1 MSRSAAPRRIL
12 RWGVVGIG
20 VLGASWAGAQEPT
33 SAWQQ
38 PPTVLVPGVKL
49 ATPWVFPG
57 EPTGAGGMS
66 PWVASTPL
74 RLSLQSGI
82 LPTAGGYANCVSL
95 EEPSG
100 NTINGFPV
108 QRFTSL
114 RLAPALVL
122 QGFSSAGCPV
132 DGAIGGGL
140 TYTAAIR
147 PSLSL
152 VLSAGVYG
160 VPAHAPL
167 PARVQSDA
175 RIDLTHQ
182 LDGRS
187 TLSVGIGKRGI
198 TFGGAAW

>member
-1 MSRSAAPRRIL
+1 MSRSAARRIL
-12 RWGVVGIG
+12 RWSVVGLGI
-20 VLGASWAGAQEPT
+20 LGASWAGAQEPT
-33 SAWQQ
+33 GTWQR
-38 PPTVLVPGVKL
+38 PPTTLVPSVKL
-49 ATPWVFPG
+49 TTPWLFPG

-74 RLSLQSGI
+74 RLALQSGI
-82 LPTAGGYANCVSL
+82 LPTAGGYPNCVSL

-100 NTINGFPV
+100 NTVNGFPV

-140 TYTAAIR
+140 TYTTAIR
-147 PSLSL
+147 PS
-152 VLSAGVYG
+152 
-160 VPAHAPL
+160 L

-182 LDGRS
+182 LDGGR